1 MARRLGAPHS
11 ELRLALRQALGVTA
25 WQRLRS
31 SGWASSTR
39 ARLHC
44 APGGNRQCMADG
56 DIHVVKNGDDWTV
69 TIEGIKGELVSFDTE
84 DDAVRTARRVAEAA
98 HSELIVHDGVAPAD
112 GMAAHPTSGRVVAT
126 VRR

>member
-1 MARRLGAPHS
+1 
-11 ELRLALRQALGVTA
+11 
-25 WQRLRS
+25 
-31 SGWASSTR
+31 
-39 ARLHC
+39 
-44 APGGNRQCMADG
+44 MADG